1 MKYTITKGQLKEDV
15 LVINGNQSVCPYA
28 APLSFAGQMGQ
39 VQIIRMPCS
48 TVCPHA
54 SVLGK
59 DNEVYE
65 TTCGSKTKTFTI
77 EVEAEKPKIIS
88 PMKSI

>member
-54 SVLGK
+54 SVTSEA
-59 DNEVYE
+59 DYYE

>member
-54 SVLGK
+54 SVTSEA
-59 DNEVYE
+59 DYYE
-65 TTCGSKTKTFTI
+65 TTCGSTMRRLPITK
-77 EVEAEKPKIIS
+77 EEEQPKPTSKLVS
-88 PMKSI
+88 L